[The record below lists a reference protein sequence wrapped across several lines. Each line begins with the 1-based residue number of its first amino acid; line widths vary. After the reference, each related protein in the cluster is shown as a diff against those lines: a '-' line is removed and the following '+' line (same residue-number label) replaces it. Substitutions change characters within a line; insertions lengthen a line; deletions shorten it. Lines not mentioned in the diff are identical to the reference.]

1 MRLLERKVEEMRP
14 RVTQRMQALQSA
26 KSVDLASEDLQAD
39 GGIPSERLRSS
50 ERDERAEQLRGS
62 EREAELQA
70 ELGRSRASSESQSA
84 VERLSVYSEMDLTTT
99 IANQQA
105 ELGVLQAS
113 SQSTVEDLQAELA
126 CLRATMQHF
135 MRLYNRDQLPNE
147 R

>member
-1 MRLLERKVEEMRP
+1 VRLLERKVEEMRP
-14 RVTQRMQALQSA
+14 RVTQQMQALQSA

-50 ERDERAEQLRGS
+50 ERDERAEQPPGS

-84 VERLSVYSEMDLTTT
+84 VERLSVYSEMDLSTT
-99 IANQQA
+99 IANQ
-105 ELGVLQAS
+105 EVGVLQAS
-113 SQSTVEDLQAELA
+113 SPSTVEDLQAELA

>member
-14 RVTQRMQALQSA
+14 QVTQKMQALQSA
-26 KSVDLASEDLQAD
+26 KSVDLGSEDLQAG
-39 GGIPSERLRSS
+39 GGIPSEPLRSS
-50 ERDERAEQLRGS
+50 ERDESAEQLRGS
-62 EREAELQA
+62 EREAEMQA

-84 VERLSVYSEMDLTTT
+84 VERLSVYSEMDLVTT

-105 ELGVLQAS
+105 EVGGLQAS

>member
-1 MRLLERKVEEMRP
+1 MRP
-14 RVTQRMQALQSA
+14 QVTQKMQALQSA
-26 KSVDLASEDLQAD
+26 KSVDLASEDLQAG
-39 GGIPSERLRSS
+39 GGIPSELLRSS
-50 ERDERAEQLRGS
+50 ERDESAEQLRGS
-62 EREAELQA
+62 EREAEMQA

-84 VERLSVYSEMDLTTT
+84 VERLSVYSEMDLVTT

-105 ELGVLQAS
+105 EVGGLQAS

>member
-1 MRLLERKVEEMRP
+1 
-14 RVTQRMQALQSA
+14 MQALQSA
-26 KSVDLASEDLQAD
+26 TSVDLASEDLQAD

-50 ERDERAEQLRGS
+50 ERDECAEQLHGF
-62 EREAELQA
+62 EREAEMQA

-105 ELGVLQAS
+105 EVGVLQAS